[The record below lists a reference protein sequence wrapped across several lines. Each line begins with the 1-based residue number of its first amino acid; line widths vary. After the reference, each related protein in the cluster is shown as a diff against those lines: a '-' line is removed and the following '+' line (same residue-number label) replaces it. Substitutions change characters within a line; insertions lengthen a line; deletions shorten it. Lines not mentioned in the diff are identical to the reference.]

1 MDELTGTI
9 VAVHPELT
17 TDPVSRQGQIGMVVA
32 ADLKND
38 TISVG
43 FGSPELGHYSAD
55 ALLVLKDK
63 NQLYKDAL
71 LGHKELG
78 PEVFKQMLLINMIQD
93 NRPDHKNMTQ
103 AMEMAISSEK
113 VRNASTVSLESAL
126 RLDISHQQQE
136 FQTARIGR

>member
-1 MDELTGTI
+1 MEQLTGTI

-43 FGSPELGHYSAD
+43 FGSPELGHYSSD
-55 ALLVLKDK
+55 ALLVLKEK
-63 NQLYKDAL
+63 NQLYQDAL

-78 PEVFKQMLLINMIQD
+78 PEVFKQMLFVNMIQD
-93 NRPDHKNMTQ
+93 NRPDHKNMVQ
-103 AMEMAISSEK
+103 AMEMAISSETMMK
-113 VRNASTVSLESAL
+113 ASTVSLESMLA
-126 RLDISHQQQE
+126 LDISNANELGQH
-136 FQTARIGR
+136 ARIGR

>member
-1 MDELTGTI
+1 MEDLTGTL
-9 VAVHPELT
+9 VAVHPQLT

-43 FGSPELGHYSAD
+43 FGSPELGHYSSD
-55 ALLVLKDK
+55 ALLVLKEK
-63 NQLYKDAL
+63 NQLYQDAL

-78 PEVFKQMLLINMIQD
+78 PEVFKQLLFVNMIQD
-93 NRPDHKNMTQ
+93 NRPDHKNMIQ

-113 VRNASTVSLESAL
+113 MMQASTVSLESRLA
-126 RLDISHQQQE
+126 LDISQGQE
-136 FQTARIGR
+136 QVQHARIGR